1 MLCRHYMVRSVPTVA
16 DTATLGQA
24 LAIMVK
30 HHMQDLLVVNDNGE
44 FVGEVTSFMLANLL
58 LPSEAEGSQT
68 RQEAQDETVQDV
80 DNRIAPHLVRRVA
93 DLAARSANIMN
104 PDTPLSDALKLLAS
118 GALRLPVV
126 DPDTNKLLGAIS
138 SLTVLRRYQF

>member
-24 LAIMVK
+24 LATMVK
-30 HHMQDLLVVNDNGE
+30 HHMQDLLVVKEDGE
-44 FVGEVTSFMLANLL
+44 FAGEVTSFMLANLL
-58 LPSEAEGSQT
+58 LPSAAEGTQT
-68 RQEAQDETVQDV
+68 REEAQDETVQDV

-93 DLAARSANIMN
+93 DLANQNVNVMH

-126 DPDTNKLLGAIS
+126 DPNTKKLLGAIS

>member
-16 DTATLGQA
+16 DTATLAQA
-24 LAIMVK
+24 LATMVK
-30 HHMQDLLVVNDNGE
+30 HHMQDLLVVNADGE
-44 FVGEVTSFMLANLL
+44 FIGEITSFTLARLL
-58 LPSEAEGSQT
+58 LPSEAEGEQT
-68 RQEAQDETVQDV
+68 REEAQDETVQDV

-93 DLAARSANIMN
+93 DFAERSVNIMH
-104 PDTPLSDALKLLAS
+104 PDTPLSEALKLLAS

-126 DPDTNKLLGAIS
+126 EPSTNKLLGAIS